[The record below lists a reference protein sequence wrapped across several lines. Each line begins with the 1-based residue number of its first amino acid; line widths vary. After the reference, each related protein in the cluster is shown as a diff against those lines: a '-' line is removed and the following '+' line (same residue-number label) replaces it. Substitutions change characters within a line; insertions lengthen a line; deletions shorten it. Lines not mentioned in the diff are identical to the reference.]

1 MNGMVFDMA
10 STLKQI
16 TFTMPCQDMNG
27 TSSLPSLSKL
37 NFWHRNGDSGL
48 GEDDELFIGY
58 GHVPSA
64 FPYKMQDMYTRELHE
79 REMNAIVLEN
89 EYLKATFLPEWGGK
103 LMSLID
109 KEKNCDLLY
118 CNTVMRPCNLAVRNA
133 WTSGGV
139 EWNCGMFGHN
149 VHTCDTLYTTT
160 TELDDGTPVLR
171 MYEYHRIRRCVQQMD
186 FFLPEG
192 SKVLYTRHRI
202 INPLP
207 DVVPMYWWSNIA
219 VPETPDTRIVVNADS
234 AYMADNGTS
243 LQDMFTYGG
252 ADCTYPINVPAAMDF
267 FYKTPELARRFEAA
281 LDADGYGLIQT
292 STHRL
297 KGRKL
302 FCWGQ
307 NPGGDRWQEY
317 LTEDGSPDRYIEI
330 QAGLAYT
337 QYECIPMPPNTTWE
351 WLEAYGA
358 MNADGDK
365 VHGEWADAKAEVAA
379 RLDEIVTADELEA
392 LLEATKPMAKAKASG
407 ELLFKGSGWGALEN
421 MLRAKIGRPQMAP
434 HLDFGEVGP
443 EQAQWVALM
452 ERGTMPEP
460 NVNDEPV
467 SWMLQREWTGMLE
480 GAADGSD
487 LTNWY
492 TQLQLG
498 VTYLCDNRLQ
508 EAYERLDRSYKLA
521 PNPWALH
528 ALANFKRILGDA
540 NAAATLCAKACRMRA
555 GDASLAKEAMELLI
569 VAGKYEEAIELAAEF
584 PEEVRSIGRVKI
596 YITMAHINLGHIEEA
611 EAVLWENGGIVLPDI
626 REGELIITDLWLR
639 IAEKKAERD
648 GVPFDRATA
657 KVPPQFDYRQC
668 ETTHR
673 RPARK
678 RAK

>member
-1 MNGMVFDMA
+1 MA
-10 STLKQI
+10 TKLYSI
-16 TFTMPCQDMNG
+16 SFTMPCQDMNG
-27 TSSLPSLSKL
+27 TASTPPLSKL

-58 GHVPSA
+58 GHVPSPY
-64 FPYKMQDMYTRELHE
+64 PYKMQDMYTRELHD
-79 REMNAIVLEN
+79 REMHAVVLEN

-109 KEKNCDLLY
+109 KEKNRDLLY

-149 VHTCDTLYTTT
+149 VHTCDTMFTTT
-160 TELDDGTPVLR
+160 TELEDGTPVLR
-171 MYEYHRIRRCVQQMD
+171 MYEYERVRRVVQQMD

-192 SKVLYTRHRI
+192 SKMLYARNRI

-243 LQDMFTYGG
+243 LQDMLTYSG

-267 FYKTPELARRFEAA
+267 FYKIPDLGRRYEAA

-317 LTEDGSPDRYIEI
+317 LTEDGSSDRYIEI
-330 QAGLAYT
+330 QAGIAHT
-337 QYECIPMPPNTTWE
+337 QYECLPMPPHTTWE

-365 VHGEWADAKAEVAA
+365 VHGDWQDAKAEVAA
-379 RLDEIVTADELEA
+379 RLDEIITADALEA
-392 LLEATKPMAKAKASG
+392 LLEKTKPMAKSAATG
-407 ELLFKGSGWGALEN
+407 ELLFSGSGWGALEN
-421 MLRAKIGRPQMAP
+421 MMRAERGRPQMAP
-434 HLDFGEVGP
+434 HLDFGKVGD
-443 EQAQWVALM
+443 EQADWVTLM
-452 ERGTMPEP
+452 KRGTMPEHDP
-460 NVNDEPV
+460 MDEPV
-467 SWMLQREWTGMLE
+467 SWMLQNEWIGMLE
-480 GAADGSD
+480 GAADGGD

-498 VTYLCDNRLQ
+498 VAYLCSNRLQ
-508 EAYERLDRSYKLA
+508 EAYERIDRSYKLC
-521 PNPWALH
+521 PSPWALH
-528 ALANFKRILGDA
+528 ALANFKRNLGDA
-540 NAAATLCAKACRMRA
+540 KAAAALCAKASRMRIY
-555 GDASLAKEAMELLI
+555 DASLAKEAMELL
-569 VAGKYEEAIELAAEF
+569 VNADMNEEAIALAAEF
-584 PEEVRSIGRVKI
+584 PEDIRSIGRVKV
-596 YITMAHINLGHIEEA
+596 YIAKAHINLGNADGAEEIFNA
-611 EAVLWENGGIVLPDI
+611 DGGLVLPDI
-626 REGELIITDLWLR
+626 REGELIITDLYLR
-639 IAEKKAERD
+639 MLELRAKAAGED
-648 GVPFDRATA
+648 FDRNTA

-668 ETTHR
+668 ETTHA
-673 RPARK
+673 RPAKK

>member
-1 MNGMVFDMA
+1 MA
-10 STLKQI
+10 TELYRIS
-16 TFTMPCQDMNG
+16 FMMPCQDMNG
-27 TSSLPSLSKL
+27 TSSLPPLSKL
-37 NFWHRNGDSGL
+37 NFWHRNGDSGV

-58 GHVPSA
+58 GHVPSPY
-64 FPYKMQDMYTRELHE
+64 PYKMQDMYTRELHE
-79 REMNAIVLEN
+79 REMHAVVLEN

-118 CNTVMRPCNLAVRNA
+118 CNTVMRPCNLAIRNA

-139 EWNCGMFGHN
+139 EWNCGIFGHN
-149 VHTCDTLYTTT
+149 VHTCDTMFTTT

-171 MYEYHRIRRCVQQMD
+171 MYEYERIRRVVQQMD

-192 SKVLYTRHRI
+192 SRMLYVRNRI
-202 INPLP
+202 INPMP
-207 DVVPMYWWSNIA
+207 NVVPMYWWSNIA

-243 LQDMFTYGG
+243 LQDMLTYSG

-267 FYKTPELARRFEAA
+267 FYKIPDFKRRYEAA

-292 STHRL
+292 STYRL

-317 LTEDGSPDRYIEI
+317 LTEDGSSDRYIEI
-330 QAGLAYT
+330 QAGLAHT
-337 QYECIPMPPNTTWE
+337 QYECLPMPPNTTWE

-365 VHGEWADAKAEVAA
+365 VHGDWQEAKAEVAA
-379 RLDEIVTADELEA
+379 RLDEIITAEELEEM
-392 LLEATKPMAKAKASG
+392 LEATKPMAKAKAKG
-407 ELLFKGSGWGALEN
+407 ELMFRGSGWGALEN
-421 MLRAKIGRPQMAP
+421 MMRAKIGRPQMAS
-434 HLDFGEVGP
+434 HLDFGEVGE
-443 EQAQWVALM
+443 EQADWVTLM
-452 ERGTMPEP
+452 KRGTMPEHDT
-460 NVNDEPV
+460 NDEIP
-467 SWMLQREWTGMLE
+467 SWMLQNEWIGMLE
-480 GAADGSD
+480 GAADGGD

-498 VTYLCDNRLQ
+498 VAYLANNRLQ
-508 EAYERLDRSYKLA
+508 EAYERIDRSYKL
-521 PNPWALH
+521 NPSPWSLH
-528 ALANFKRILGDA
+528 ALANFKRLLGDA
-540 NAAATLCAKACRMRA
+540 TAAASLCAKASRMRLH
-555 GDASLAKEAMELLI
+555 DASLAKEAMELLVI
-569 VAGKYEEAIELAAEF
+569 ADMNEEAIALAKEF
-584 PEEVRSIGRVKI
+584 PEEVSSIGRVKI
-596 YITMAHINLGHIEEA
+596 YIAKAYINLGDADAA
-611 EAVLWENGGIVLPDI
+611 EAIFYRDGGLVLPDI
-626 REGELIITDLWLR
+626 REGELIITDLYLR
-639 IAEKKAERD
+639 MLELRAKAAGED
-648 GVPFDRATA
+648 FDRATA

-668 ETTHR
+668 ETTQA